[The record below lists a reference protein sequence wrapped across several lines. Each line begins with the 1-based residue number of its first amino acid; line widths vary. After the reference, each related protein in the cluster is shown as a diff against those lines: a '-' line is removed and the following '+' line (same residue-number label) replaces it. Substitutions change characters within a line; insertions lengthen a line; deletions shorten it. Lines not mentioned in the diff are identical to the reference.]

1 MSQPEV
7 ITVNSEALEAT
18 IRDLLPSQRGF
29 GSELQASNLI
39 TPIIDLTPTAE
50 GSALST
56 DLARAI
62 NYGGATA
69 FYISNG
75 DTTPASG
82 LGFYRLTGIANVRS
96 TSSGGGACKII
107 LNDGSTDK
115 VVYNIDLGTVTND
128 GSYGVPI
135 YLILFLRSQDSLIVS
150 TTSTKAIFTGSVR
163 QIADGNGST
172 ITPTG
177 FEVE

>member
-29 GSELQASNLI
+29 GSELQASNVIL
-39 TPIIDLTPTAE
+39 PIIDLTPTAE
-50 GSALST
+50 GSALAS

-62 NYGGATA
+62 NFGGATTFA
-69 FYISNG
+69 TNN
-75 DTTPASG
+75 TTETPASG
-82 LGFYRLTGIANVRS
+82 LGFYRVKGVSNHFLQ
-96 TSSGGGACKII
+96 SSGAGGNEII
-107 LNDGSTDK
+107 INDGSTDK
-115 VVYNIDLGTVTND
+115 IIMSFTGTTNTTGNYIGIPFDFVV
-128 GSYGVPI
+128 
-135 YLILFLRSQDSLIVS
+135 FLRSQDSLITKS
-150 TTSTKAIFTGSVR
+150 TTARQTIQGSVR
-163 QIADGNGST
+163 QIADGNGTT

>member
-1 MSQPEV
+1 MSSPEV

-29 GSELQASNLI
+29 GSELQASNVI
-39 TPIIDLTPTAE
+39 MPIIDLTPTAE

-62 NYGGATA
+62 NFGGATTFSVNNTSA
-69 FYISNG
+69 S
-75 DTTPASG
+75 PAAG
-82 LGFYRLTGIANVRS
+82 LGFYRLTGCACMFP
-96 TSSGGGACKII
+96 TSAGSGACII
-107 LNDGSTDK
+107 RINDGSSDK
-115 VVYNIDLGTVTND
+115 DVWQSNSAVSSGQSVTNVFVD
-128 GSYGVPI
+128 
-135 YLILFLRSQDSLIVS
+135 LIVFLRSQDTLTVVS
-150 TTSTKAIFTGSVR
+150 TTGRQNFSGSVR
-163 QIADGNGST
+163 QIADGNGTT